1 MRARGGGGQVDIHRR
16 KERHLEQRCGARD
29 GMGLMGKTGASQRHP
44 RKSYGGWWESLMERR
59 GSEKEVNE
67 KEDKGWS
74 GQFPVVVRM
83 PLSGQPLRN
92 HAQVLPDGETAPS
105 RGSFSYWC

>member
-1 MRARGGGGQVDIHRR
+1 
-16 KERHLEQRCGARD
+16 
-29 GMGLMGKTGASQRHP
+29 
-44 RKSYGGWWESLMERR
+44 MERR

-67 KEDKGWS
+67 KEDNGWS

-92 HAQVLPDGETAPS
+92 PARVLPDGETAPS
-105 RGSFSYWC
+105 RGSFSYWRGSSSPVAFSLPRIHLPFQQLRGII